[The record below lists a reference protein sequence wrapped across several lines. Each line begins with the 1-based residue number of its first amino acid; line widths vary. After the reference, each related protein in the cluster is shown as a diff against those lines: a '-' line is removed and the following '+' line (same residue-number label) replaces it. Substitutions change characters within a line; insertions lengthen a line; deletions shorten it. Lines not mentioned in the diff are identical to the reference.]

1 MSASFE
7 PLAYL
12 KLQLQIFE
20 IPVQLLTSS
29 EQTGWQ
35 PLILRTRDCWLQ
47 GTNPFSVCEQKQD
60 SCLRNIPAASWQRLR
75 VIHSR
80 PFTGKPWKHIPLYD
94 FGLCQ
99 MHFKRHKW
107 VFIICSSLAT

>member
-60 SCLRNIPAASWQRLR
+60 SLCHLHKTDISQRMCNSEVSYLLIQDTLFPGHR
-75 VIHSR
+75 VLSE
-80 PFTGKPWKHIPLYD
+80 KP
-94 FGLCQ
+94 
-99 MHFKRHKW
+99 
-107 VFIICSSLAT
+107 